1 MSITIN
7 HEPVVWSA
15 HGSFLSEGH
24 RYGVRKPMKTYVIEF
39 CDKKTC
45 GCLLRA
51 HKYLYEYLF
60 SKRDCLDR
68 EISADKSL
76 F

>member
-24 RYGVRKPMKTYVIEF
+24 KYGVRKLMKTHVIEF
-39 CDKKTC
+39 CDKKPVVVFLGLINIYMSTYSQR
-45 GCLLRA
+45 GTV
-51 HKYLYEYLF
+51 
-60 SKRDCLDR
+60 
-68 EISADKSL
+68 
-76 F
+76 